1 MKLRKIKIKL
11 LAVQGIIY
19 RIIVILINAL
29 FFAIGAKEA
38 MERYGALGAS
48 LIWNSINMTLYYLYH
63 YIFLKLFKF
72 GEK

>member
-1 MKLRKIKIKL
+1 MIRKIKIKL

-38 MERYGALGAS
+38 MKRYGALGAS